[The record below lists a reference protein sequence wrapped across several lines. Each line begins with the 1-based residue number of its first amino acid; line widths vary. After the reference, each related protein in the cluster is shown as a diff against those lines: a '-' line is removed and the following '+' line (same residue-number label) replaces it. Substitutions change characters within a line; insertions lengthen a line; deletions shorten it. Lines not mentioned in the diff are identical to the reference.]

1 MYICMKESR
10 QSSCKRIDEALR
22 GSSIERTD
30 ISGREEPGLA
40 VERAFPPIVVF
51 LVRDGDDFPAFEAQF
66 AVFLRI
72 EIEHRL
78 HETRATR
85 RVCVHVLQ
93 EDRVRAGDRRR
104 AGDTREMK
112 REESEYRW

>member
-1 MYICMKESR
+1 
-10 QSSCKRIDEALR
+10 
-22 GSSIERTD
+22 
-30 ISGREEPGLA
+30 
-40 VERAFPPIVVF
+40 
-51 LVRDGDDFPAFEAQF
+51 
-66 AVFLRI
+66 LRI